1 MHAITSVIDKGL
13 ITCTV
18 ITGVDYIA
26 TFPSGVG
33 LPVAIALSGISLLFS
48 FTTGST
54 KKSP

>member
-33 LPVAIALSGISLLFS
+33 LPVAIALSGTSLLFS